1 MAKNEQDCWC
11 GQAESDFAE
20 AGSLAVVG
28 PNSGLI
34 AYGNYAG
41 RNENNTT
48 PVQGLQ
54 RLVPSLVWEEGCAM
68 ATNNTSGTQPALHHS
83 LVVMNRQMPNHLMTS
98 DQILTRAHAGRIPRR
113 DRRGQEGEGDA
124 SDLRH
129 RQLSGARDGD
139 AQHRDA
145 AWGSG
150 AAAGGAGGDGD
161 EAGAG
166 PHRGQRDGRAQL

>member
-1 MAKNEQDCWC
+1 MCLSTSNRLVTELSVG

-41 RNENNTT
+41 RNKNNTT

-68 ATNNTSGTQPALHHS
+68 ATNNTSGTESALS
-83 LVVMNRQMPNHLMTS
+83 FT
-98 DQILTRAHAGRIPRR
+98 
-113 DRRGQEGEGDA
+113 
-124 SDLRH
+124 
-129 RQLSGARDGD
+129 
-139 AQHRDA
+139 
-145 AWGSG
+145 
-150 AAAGGAGGDGD
+150 GGHKSSHD
-161 EAGAG
+161 ES
-166 PHRGQRDGRAQL
+166 PDDE